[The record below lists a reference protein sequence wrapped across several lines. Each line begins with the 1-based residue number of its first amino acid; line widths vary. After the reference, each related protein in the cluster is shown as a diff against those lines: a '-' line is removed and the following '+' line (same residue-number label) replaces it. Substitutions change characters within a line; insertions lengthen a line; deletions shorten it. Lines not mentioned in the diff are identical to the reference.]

1 MLSGE
6 SDHSRRSHAMSDN
19 LRQYRAIR
27 KVLTQG
33 YPGEPQGQR
42 ARHLTTLAALISGI
56 VASKSTQLPHI
67 AVKVPD
73 STKPESRVKRFAR
86 WVDND
91 TITAEVYFLPS
102 AKRLLQRLA
111 FQMLVARYR
120 WECRGTRLRR
130 ADDACRL

>member
-1 MLSGE
+1 
-6 SDHSRRSHAMSDN
+6 MSDN

-42 ARHLTTLAALISGI
+42 ARHLTTLAVLISGI

-73 STKPESRVKRFAR
+73 STKAESRINSILKFFQI
-86 WVDND
+86 D
-91 TITAEVYFLPS
+91 ITGMFRMTS
-102 AKRLLQRLA
+102 S
-111 FQMLVARYR
+111 ARYFKEGVGSSR
-120 WECRGTRLRR
+120 PSWR
-130 ADDACRL
+130 

>member
-1 MLSGE
+1 
-6 SDHSRRSHAMSDN
+6 MSDN

-27 KVLTQG
+27 KALTQG

>member
-1 MLSGE
+1 
-6 SDHSRRSHAMSDN
+6 MSDN

-27 KVLTQG
+27 KALTQG

-42 ARHLTTLAALISGI
+42 ARHLTTLVALISGI